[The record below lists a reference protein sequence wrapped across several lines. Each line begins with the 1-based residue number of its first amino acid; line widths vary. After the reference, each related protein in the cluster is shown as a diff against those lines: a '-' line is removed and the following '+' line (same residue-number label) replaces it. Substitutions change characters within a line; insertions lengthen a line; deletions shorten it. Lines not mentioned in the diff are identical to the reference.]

1 MRVLFYTTMKNIY
14 LSLFSISILLTACA
28 QFVAPT
34 GGKRDE
40 MPPKLINSIP
50 KNGQK
55 LYKENTMVLEFDEL
69 VDASSLRQ
77 ELLITPETEGGFE
90 IKTKSNRV
98 QIKFSNQF
106 KDSTTYTLNFRK
118 GIKDLNERNET
129 RNLMLVFSTGNII
142 DSLKIAGNIKSL
154 KNNLPILDALVG
166 LYSTKDSINIKK
178 NKPDYFIKTDSSGN
192 FSFENIKS
200 GSYRVYSFVD
210 KNNNLRYDPKS
221 ESIGFLKDTIQLNKH
236 LKNIIIAIYE
246 ANNEKPKNIKTIQRV
261 EDFSIL
267 FDKSI
272 KDYQIGFE
280 NPNDSLPYLMSKKEL
295 KFFNTINTN
304 DTIPVRIM
312 VADSNGNQLMFG
324 QKIKFRENNIKKKG
338 KQENFDFDI
347 SVRNGQDIEKNI
359 LLDFEFKFPITQ
371 LNPQKI
377 IIKEDT
383 VNQIDIQEQ
392 DLLWNKS
399 KTKLS
404 FRKQINAKKE
414 LTIKLQTGAFINF
427 KGDSSKNYTQR
438 NPILKPENYGL
449 IEGSLSKANNNKIIQ
464 LINEKYEVVLEQ
476 ITKEKFLFKNVKPGM
491 YLIRVIDDI
500 NENGFWDCGNVEK
513 EIEAEKITFFNEPI
527 KVKSNFE
534 IRNLLIK

>member
-427 KGDSSKNYTQR
+427 KGDSSKNYVQR

>member
-236 LKNIIIAIYE
+236 LQNIIIAIYE

>member
-236 LKNIIIAIYE
+236 LQNIIIAIYE

-427 KGDSSKNYTQR
+427 KGDSSKNYVQR

>member
-1 MRVLFYTTMKNIY
+1 MKNIY

-280 NPNDSLPYLMSKKEL
+280 NPNDSLPYLMTKKEL

-427 KGDSSKNYTQR
+427 KGDSSKNYVQR